1 MSAAVAIENA
11 ALPPRMLKVIDVSA
25 VQGNIDWKE
34 VAADGIVGA
43 YLKCTEGLAG
53 ADPTLRYN
61 FTEARKYGIAV
72 GAYHFAKP
80 GTNGKMTME
89 EDARAEAN
97 RLYSMSDGLGTQR
110 GELPPMFD
118 FETMDG
124 MDVAYCAA
132 WGRVWIEEAEQ
143 LWQLDPLMYGG
154 IPMVPVFQLMPT
166 VSRLRLCVPAYPQY
180 VIGHAG
186 PAERYPGRAIYSK
199 ALTWEQAMT
208 KQPPRIAPWSATG
221 WTLWQFS
228 GGMDNPSQLMPGNSV
243 KGIKTWV
250 DCNRFNGGERE
261 WEAFAR
267 LA

>member
-1 MSAAVAIENA
+1 MSAELAVETG
-11 ALPPRMLKVIDVSA
+11 ALPPRILKVIDVSA
-25 VQGNIDWKE
+25 VQSAIDWKE
-34 VAADGIVGA
+34 VFSDGVVGA
-43 YLKCTEGLAG
+43 YLKCTQGLTG
-53 ADPTLRYN
+53 ADPTFVYN
-61 FTEARKYGIAV
+61 RDEAQKYGIAV
-72 GAYHFAKP
+72 GPYHFAQP
-80 GTNGKMTME
+80 GTNGKMTRD
-89 EDARAEAN
+89 EDARAEAR
-97 RLYSMSDGLGTQR
+97 RLFEVSGGLGMKP

-124 MDVAYCAA
+124 KDVAYCAA
-132 WGRVWIEEAEQ
+132 WARVWIEEACE

-154 IPMVPVFQLMPT
+154 LPMEPVFRLMPT

-186 PAERYPGRAIYSK
+186 PKERYPGRAIYSK
-199 ALTWEQAMT
+199 ALTWEQAAS
-208 KQPPRIAPWSATG
+208 KKPPRIAPWAADG

-228 GGMDNPSQLMPGNSV
+228 GGMDNPQQLMPGNSV

-261 WEAFAR
+261 WEMFAR